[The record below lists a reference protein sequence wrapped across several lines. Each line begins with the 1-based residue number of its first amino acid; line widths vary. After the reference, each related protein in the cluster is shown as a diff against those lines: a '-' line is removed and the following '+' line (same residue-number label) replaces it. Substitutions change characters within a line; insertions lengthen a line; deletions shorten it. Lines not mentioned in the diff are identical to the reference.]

1 MTSRGWRQLLS
12 RSILAMLPPFNFLT
26 LHYVYFIATSLI
38 CSVIFW
44 GSSTPRRSVSYTDS
58 LFLCISAMTGAGL
71 NTVDLSSLNSFQ
83 QSILFALL
91 LLGHAILISI
101 TVLFVRMG
109 AFQAK
114 FKGISLERARK
125 AFEQQGIL
133 HGRAHKVEH
142 QAISLQCAREALG
155 QQLVGDDTKAYDHQ
169 PQSTSLEP
177 ILEHYQLA
185 KLDGATVDVKHAVT
199 AGAAPAENCDSV
211 RSDDQIQWVD
221 DDQVT
226 LSHMRARQKHHH
238 HHRVFP
244 MVGVGARLDLNNH
257 PRDAAPIMA
266 HNDEE
271 TDLPALK
278 GLIKGTQ
285 KYFRSKGSIARN
297 SQFHG
302 LTPEER
308 ERLGGVEYKAVSLL
322 LVIVALYWVLF
333 LLCGI
338 IGMGTWIAVNHPDI
352 PRANGLSPFWTGAFF
367 AVSAFVNS
375 GMSLLDAN
383 MTAFQTNAYP
393 LLTMAFLILS
403 GNTLYPCFLRFII
416 WAMRCVI
423 PDKPSWATWKV
434 TLDFILDHPRR
445 VYTNLFPRRH
455 TWYLLGTIIILN
467 AIDWAGFEVLSIG
480 NKEIESLPTGYR
492 VLDGL
497 FQACA
502 VRAGGFY
509 VVTIANL
516 RQGLL
521 VLYVLMMYV
530 SAYPVLVTMR
540 NTNVYEERSLGIYA
554 HDNTDDETEEKAS
567 PNMFIQL
574 VRHHLLG
581 RQDAS
586 TPEASRSYFVHQ
598 QLRSQL
604 SHDLWWIALA
614 VFLIAIA
621 ESGNYSR
628 MPVAYSTLN
637 IIFEVVSAYG
647 CVGISVGFPSSNASF
662 CSSWHTIS
670 KLILAA
676 VMLRGRH
683 RGLPVAI
690 DRAVMLP
697 NESLEWAEEE
707 DAAMRR
713 EQSRAWGSD
722 KMPIGSV

>member
-1 MTSRGWRQLLS
+1 
-12 RSILAMLPPFNFLT
+12 MLPPFNFLT

-125 AFEQQGIL
+125 A
-133 HGRAHKVEH
+133 
-142 QAISLQCAREALG
+142 LQ
-155 QQLVGDDTKAYDHQ
+155 QQLVGHDTL
-169 PQSTSLEP
+169 LEP
-177 ILEHYQLA
+177 IQESVACEEHYQLA
-185 KLDGATVDVKHAVT
+185 KIDAATVDVKHAVT
-199 AGAAPAENCDSV
+199 AGAAPADKCNDV
-211 RSDDQIQWVD
+211 RDDDQIGWVD

-257 PRDAAPIMA
+257 PRDAAPRVTQ
-266 HNDEE
+266 NDGDA
-271 TDLPALK
+271 DLPALK

-322 LVIVALYWVLF
+322 LVIVALYWILF
-333 LLCGI
+333 LICGI

-416 WAMRCVI
+416 WAMRCLI

-509 VVTIANL
+509 VVTIADL

-567 PNMFIQL
+567 PNMLIQL

-722 KMPIGSV
+722 KMPVGSV

>member
-1 MTSRGWRQLLS
+1 M
-12 RSILAMLPPFNFLT
+12 AVLPPFNFLT
-26 LHYVYFIATSLI
+26 LHYAYFIATPLI
-38 CSVIFW
+38 CSAIFW
-44 GSSTPRRSVSYTDS
+44 GSSTPSRSFGYVDS
-58 LFLCISAMTGAGL
+58 LFMCVSAMTGAGL

-91 LLGHAILISI
+91 FLGHAILISI
-101 TVLFVRMG
+101 TVLFVRRS

-114 FKGISLERARK
+114 FKRISIERAQKRFLHM
-125 AFEQQGIL
+125 AGQGSPL
-133 HGRAHKVEH
+133 DSTQEDV
-142 QAISLQCAREALG
+142 S
-155 QQLVGDDTKAYDHQ
+155 VGHHQ
-169 PQSTSLEP
+169 PTR
-177 ILEHYQLA
+177 
-185 KLDGATVDVKHAVT
+185 LDDVGQGVKESVT
-199 AGAAPAENCDSV
+199 AEVTSAEPNGGLPSDDPIQWV
-211 RSDDQIQWVD
+211 EDDQITIGHVK
-221 DDQVT
+221 
-226 LSHMRARQKHHH
+226 ARQHHH
-238 HHRVFP
+238 RHRVFP
-244 MVGVGARLDLNNH
+244 MVGVGARPDLNNH
-257 PRDAAPIMA
+257 PRDAAPRLPEVE
-266 HNDEE
+266 DE
-271 TDLPALK
+271 LPAFK
-278 GLIKGTQ
+278 EFFKGTQ
-285 KYFRSKGSIARN
+285 KYFASKGFIARN

-302 LTPEER
+302 LIPEER
-308 ERLGGVEYKAVSLL
+308 DRLGGVEYKAITFL
-322 LVIVALYWVLF
+322 LVIVTLYWVLF
-333 LLCGI
+333 VLCGI
-338 IGMGTWIAVNHPDI
+338 IGMGGWLTANHPDI
-352 PRANGLSPFWTGAFF
+352 ARKNGLTPFWTGAFF

-383 MTAFQTNAYP
+383 MAAFQTNAYP
-393 LLTMAFLILS
+393 LLTMSLLILA

-416 WAMRCVI
+416 WVLRCCV
-423 PDKPSWATWKV
+423 PNNPSWASWRV

-445 VYTNLFPRRH
+445 VYTNLFPKRH

-480 NKEIESLPTGYR
+480 IKEIENLPKGYR

-497 FQACA
+497 FQASA
-502 VRAGGFY
+502 VRSGGFY
-509 VVTIANL
+509 VVTISNL

-530 SAYPVLVTMR
+530 SAYPVLVAMR

-554 HDNTDDETEEKAS
+554 HDNSDDEQEGKSAS
-567 PNMFIQL
+567 GFIQL
-574 VRHHLLG
+574 VRHHIFR

-614 VFLIAIA
+614 VLLIAIA
-621 ESGNYSR
+621 ESSNFNR
-628 MPVAYSTLN
+628 QPVAYSTFN

-647 CVGISVGFPSSNASF
+647 CVGISVGLPNSNASF
-662 CSSWHTIS
+662 CGGWHPIS

-676 VMLRGRH
+676 VTLRGRH

-713 EQSRAWGSD
+713 EQSRAWGSN

>member
-12 RSILAMLPPFNFLT
+12 RSIIAMLPPFNFLT

-125 AFEQQGIL
+125 A
-133 HGRAHKVEH
+133 
-142 QAISLQCAREALG
+142 LQ
-155 QQLVGDDTKAYDHQ
+155 QQLVGQDTI
-169 PQSTSLEP
+169 LEP
-177 ILEHYQLA
+177 IQESVASEEHYQLA
-185 KLDGATVDVKHAVT
+185 KIDGATLDVKHAVT
-199 AGAAPAENCDSV
+199 AGAAPADKCNDV
-211 RSDDQIQWVD
+211 RDDDQIRWVD

-257 PRDAAPIMA
+257 PRDAAPRMTQ
-266 HNDEE
+266 NDGD

-322 LVIVALYWVLF
+322 LVIVALYWILF
-333 LLCGI
+333 LICGI

-352 PRANGLSPFWTGAFF
+352 PRSNGLSPFWTGAFF

-416 WAMRCVI
+416 WAMRCLI

-509 VVTIANL
+509 VVTIADL

-567 PNMFIQL
+567 PNMLIQL

-722 KMPIGSV
+722 KMPVGSV

>member
-12 RSILAMLPPFNFLT
+12 RSIIAMLPPFNFLT

-38 CSVIFW
+38 CSVLFW

-133 HGRAHKVEH
+133 PGRTHKAEH
-142 QAISLQCAREALG
+142 QDIPLECAREALG

-185 KLDGATVDVKHAVT
+185 KIDGATVDVKHAVT
-199 AGAAPAENCDSV
+199 AGAAPAGNCDSV
-211 RSDDQIQWVD
+211 RIDDQIQWLD

-257 PRDAAPIMA
+257 PRDAAPIMTQ
-266 HNDEE
+266 NDEE
-271 TDLPALK
+271 ADLPALK

-416 WAMRCVI
+416 WAMRCVVL
-423 PDKPSWATWKV
+423 DKPSWATWKV